1 MHMVHKKLEY
11 NFSSYTADKEG
22 MTSTESNQTS
32 TETGTPARRPPKYK
46 WGQAEDEEIMEI
58 QTSSGFKIQMLHFD
72 GNNYALDMMK
82 MGFAP
87 DPRVNNQ
94 KIKDMDIRDDDV
106 IICAFP
112 KCGTQWSWEVVSMLM
127 KKAAEYE
134 KRIKTVGMLEFHEP
148 QEFDQLESPRV
159 LNTHLPFRNLPKK
172 IIEKKCKIVYIQR
185 NPKDVAVSFY
195 NHKKNMFGS
204 SFKQMTW
211 EDHLELFPSKYS
223 VTGIP
228 YTLDWEKVIDDNPNL
243 PIHCMYYED
252 LKMDPFTETKRL
264 AQFLGKDC
272 DDQLIWDICEKC
284 SFHNMK
290 NAREVGDWKNWFTVA
305 QNERFDAEYNER
317 MKDSK
322 LKFTYILESIIRRLK
337 TWTSEMMTSS
347 YVPFLNV
354 NKAEYEKRIKT
365 VAMLEFGEPQEFDK
379 LESPR
384 VFNSHLPF
392 RNIPKQIIEKK
403 CKIILNPKDVAVSFY
418 NHKKNLF
425 HSFKNVTWEDHL
437 ELFSSKYSGRKKD
450 PFTATKNLAQFL
462 GKECDDQLIRDICEK
477 CTFKNMQ
484 IASTEVKE
492 APDWQHLPPGKGK
505 ELHRSLYRKG
515 EVGDWKNWFTVAQNE
530 RFDAEYN
537 EKMKD
542 SKILLCFGHMH
553 LIYKQLAK

>member
-1 MHMVHKKLEY
+1 
-11 NFSSYTADKEG
+11 

-32 TETGTPARRPPKYK
+32 TETGTQARRPPKYK
-46 WGQAEDEEIMEI
+46 WGQTEDEEIMEI

-223 VTGIP
+223 VPFSNWYT

-252 LKMDPFTETKRL
+252 LKRDPFTETKRL

-284 SFHNMK
+284 SFQNMK
-290 NAREVGDWKNWFTVA
+290 NASTEVKQEPEWKHLPPGKGKEIHKSLYRKGEVGDWKNWFTVA

-322 LKFTYILESIIRRLK
+322 LKFTYVL
-337 TWTSEMMTSS
+337 
-347 YVPFLNV
+347 
-354 NKAEYEKRIKT
+354 
-365 VAMLEFGEPQEFDK
+365 
-379 LESPR
+379 
-384 VFNSHLPF
+384 
-392 RNIPKQIIEKK
+392 
-403 CKIILNPKDVAVSFY
+403 
-418 NHKKNLF
+418 
-425 HSFKNVTWEDHL
+425 
-437 ELFSSKYSGRKKD
+437 
-450 PFTATKNLAQFL
+450 
-462 GKECDDQLIRDICEK
+462 
-477 CTFKNMQ
+477 
-484 IASTEVKE
+484 
-492 APDWQHLPPGKGK
+492 
-505 ELHRSLYRKG
+505 
-515 EVGDWKNWFTVAQNE
+515 
-530 RFDAEYN
+530 
-537 EKMKD
+537 
-542 SKILLCFGHMH
+542 
-553 LIYKQLAK
+553 